1 MHLKPNYSIFQAN
14 LHEERCVYLLSTST
28 TGTPDDFPGIQ
39 SLHYIL
45 TFGSL
50 LPDSSGDFINLC
62 LNFTKYI

>member
-14 LHEERCVYLLSTST
+14 LHVERCVCLLSTST

-50 LPDSSGDFINLC
+50 LYLTTGQ
-62 LNFTKYI
+62 